1 MTSENLSILE
11 TKIRVIIGHIN
22 INSIRKKFGSLVKDV
37 GNNIDILMVS
47 ETKIGDTFPESQF
60 LMKGF
65 STPCRL
71 DWTAKCGGILL
82 CIKQEIPSK
91 YIKKPT
97 VNQSF
102 EGFFVELNLRSKK
115 WLLG

>member
-22 INSIRKKFGSLVKDV
+22 INSIRKKFESLVKYV

-47 ETKIGDTFPESQF
+47 ETKIDDTFPESQF
-60 LMKGF
+60 LMEGF

-82 CIKQEIPSK
+82 CIRQDIPSK